1 MSSALAT
8 AADPPVYFVCYAR
21 EQKDFVEK
29 VEAKLGARRRRGELE
44 LWRDE
49 RNLDAWDKFTDVI
62 LAALTRA
69 AGAIVVV
76 SDMWQDSNYIQ
87 DKEWPTIEQRRQ
99 NDSWFKIFALAFEG
113 LEDDN
118 PLRERNF
125 VNNVDDE
132 LLVDAP
138 AALRDRV
145 LTNLSNKIGE
155 HARSLRQSSTDT
167 SEPSAPPSALRL
179 LVPAEGL
186 EATPPDRKTG
196 VLDGVPQLPEHY
208 VEPNGL
214 DALAAQVA
222 TGNLTAI
229 SGLQGEGGTGKSVL
243 AAAVAHRT
251 AHLFPDGVYWVTV
264 GERATSEDV
273 RRLQARLLRRL
284 GGNADRPPRHPAEGK
299 EMLEAAL
306 AGRAALIIVDDVWHP
321 WHSRAFDVAEVG
333 ERVRV
338 LFTTRVPE
346 ALPGGSATMRIAR
359 LEPAEAEDFLHRLI
373 PGGVSLAPG
382 ELAAVLDAAGG
393 LRLALAVLAAHG
405 QGRRILESG
414 VVEA

>member
-8 AADPPVYFVCYAR
+8 AADPPPLYFVCYAR

-44 LWRDE
+44 LWRDV
-49 RNLDAWDKFTDVI
+49 RNLDVWDKFTDVI
-62 LAALTRA
+62 LAALTCA

-87 DKEWPTIEQRRQ
+87 AKEWPAIEQRQQ

-113 LEDDN
+113 LEDDS

-167 SEPSAPPSALRL
+167 SEPSAPPSALRR
-179 LVPAEGL
+179 LVSAEGL
-186 EATPPDRKTG
+186 AATPPHSKTG

-208 VEPNGL
+208 VEPDEL
-214 DALAAQVA
+214 DALAAQMA

-243 AAAVAHRT
+243 AAAVAYRT
-251 AHLFPDGVYWVTV
+251 AHLFPDTG
-264 GERATSEDV
+264 TS
-273 RRLQARLLRRL
+273 R
-284 GGNADRPPRHPAEGK
+284 
-299 EMLEAAL
+299 
-306 AGRAALIIVDDVWHP
+306 
-321 WHSRAFDVAEVG
+321 
-333 ERVRV
+333 
-338 LFTTRVPE
+338 
-346 ALPGGSATMRIAR
+346 
-359 LEPAEAEDFLHRLI
+359 
-373 PGGVSLAPG
+373 
-382 ELAAVLDAAGG
+382 
-393 LRLALAVLAAHG
+393 
-405 QGRRILESG
+405 
-414 VVEA
+414 